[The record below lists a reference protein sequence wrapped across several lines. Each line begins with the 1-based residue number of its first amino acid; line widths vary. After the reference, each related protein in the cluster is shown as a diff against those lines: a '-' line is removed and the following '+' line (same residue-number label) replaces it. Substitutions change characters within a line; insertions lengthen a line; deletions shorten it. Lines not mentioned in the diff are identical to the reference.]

1 MTRAQARRLIRDE
14 SLITAAIGTVV
25 GAVLGIVIAWI
36 VTRGLTAEGIVF
48 SLPWLQLVL
57 VVVVGLAV
65 GVVAAVPAAAQAA
78 RLDILSAI
86 AHE

>member
-1 MTRAQARRLIRDE
+1 
-14 SLITAAIGTVV
+14 
-25 GAVLGIVIAWI
+25 
-36 VTRGLTAEGIVF
+36 VF
-48 SLPWLQLVL
+48 SVPWLQLIL

-65 GVVAAVPAAAQAA
+65 GVLAAVPAAAQAA